1 MNVKKINWERITM
14 DKKQRKFIIPLS
26 IVGVGVGLTYFLFR
40 DQPDKAR
47 LAAEKMERLGESN
60 HEQKDFFLMVDDGLP
75 LAVTIT
81 KPIGKQIKGIVQVI
95 HGILEHKNRYQD
107 FADFLAAQG
116 YLVLTSDNR
125 GHGESN
131 NEQNPL
137 GHMPGVERMVA
148 DQVYLT
154 NFIKAQYPDV
164 PLYLYGH
171 SFGSIL
177 ARNYLKENDDLI
189 DKLLLTGTVSYEK
202 LAPLGIQLAK
212 IAQRLTGKE
221 KHSWLLKKLS
231 GYGAED
237 KSWLTND
244 LSQIEKLNGDTQ
256 IIPGYTNQGVST
268 IWQADYEL
276 KQIKKYRCQNP
287 MLPILSL
294 SGMEDEA
301 ITGGLSGLADTKST
315 LEAIGYQHV
324 EVFEYEGMKHEVIN
338 EINNQLVYQRILE
351 FFEA

>member
-1 MNVKKINWERITM
+1 M
-14 DKKQRKFIIPLS
+14 DKKQRKFLIPLS

-40 DQPDKAR
+40 DQPDKQV
-47 LAAEKMERLGESN
+47 LATKKVERLEETN
-60 HEQKDFFLMVDDGLP
+60 HEQKNFFLMVDDGLP

-81 KPIGKQIKGIVQVI
+81 KPVGREIKGIVQII

-107 FADFLAAQG
+107 FADFLATQG

-154 NFIKAQYPDV
+154 NFIKAQYPDM

-177 ARNYLKENDDLI
+177 ARNYLKENDDLV

-202 LAPLGIQLAK
+202 LAPLGVQLGK
-212 IAQRLTGKE
+212 IAQLLTGKQ

-256 IIPGYTNQGVST
+256 MIPGYTNQGVST

-287 MLPILSL
+287 TLPILSL
-294 SGMEDEA
+294 SGIQDEA
-301 ITGGLSGLADTKST
+301 ITGGVKGLADTKAT
-315 LEAIGYQHV
+315 LEAMGYLDV
-324 EVFEYEGMKHEVIN
+324 EVIEYEGMKHEVLN
-338 EINNQLVYQRILE
+338 EIDNQLVYQRILE
-351 FFEA
+351 FFET